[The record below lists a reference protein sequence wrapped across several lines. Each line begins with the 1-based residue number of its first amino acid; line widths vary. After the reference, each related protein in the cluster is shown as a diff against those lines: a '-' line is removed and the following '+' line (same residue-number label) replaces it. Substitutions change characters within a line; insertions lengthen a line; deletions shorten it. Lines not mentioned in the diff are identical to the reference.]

1 LLIRKIK
8 NKTSSL
14 HYIKQLEELTEE
26 VKLTLKED
34 DSFSFLTKEKTEK
47 RASKLSQNLQKK

>member
-47 RASKLSQNLQKK
+47 RA